1 MKEEAVELLRQSFA
15 QGNYYMD
22 DKGVFIIQEADLG
35 PLRDY
40 APFKELMKPK
50 G

>member
-15 QGNYYMD
+15 QGNYY
-22 DKGVFIIQEADLG
+22 GVFIIQEADLD

-40 APFKELMKPK
+40 SPFRELMKPK